1 MTDDTALWT
10 VNVSRKTDDTVRNH
24 LPAQGVEQ
32 GDLSKFI
39 EDAVKWRVL
48 DQTLSEVR
56 GNFADM
62 SSEEIDALVDAAVTS
77 ARRTA

>member
-24 LPAQGVEQ
+24 LAARGVKQ